1 MSLESSDNL
10 GPGSRPPPSFGDTQW
25 VQAKS
30 AQLVENWWVI
40 ALRGLFGVLFGII
53 AVLLPGVTLATLVLL
68 FAAYMVADGICAIIA
83 GVKAARQH
91 GRWGALILEGVA
103 DLLAG
108 AIAFFWPLITI
119 LAFIYLAGAWAVVS
133 GALLVW
139 AAFRL
144 HLGHGRWLMVL
155 GGAVSIVW
163 GVLLFIWPIAGA
175 LVMTLWLAGYA
186 LVFGIALLVLAFR
199 LRSRRTFGKPQQM
212 AT

>member
-1 MSLESSDNL
+1 MSLESSGNS
-10 GPGSRPPPSFGDTQW
+10 GPESRLARSSVD
-25 VQAKS
+25 AKS
-30 AQLVENWWVI
+30 AQLAENWWVM
-40 ALRGLFGVLFGII
+40 ALRGIFGILFGII
-53 AVLLPGVTLATLVLL
+53 AVLMPGVTIATLVLL
-68 FAAYMVADGICAIIA
+68 FAAYMVADGVCAIIA

-108 AIAFFWPLITI
+108 TIAFFWPLITI
-119 LAFIYLAGAWAVVS
+119 LAFVFLAGAWAVIS
-133 GALLVW
+133 GALLTW

-144 HLGHGRWLMVL
+144 HLDHGRWLMLL
-155 GGAVSIVW
+155 GGALSIIW
-163 GVLLFIWPIAGA
+163 GVLLFFWPITGA

-199 LRSRRTFGKPQQM
+199 LRSRHNFGRPQQM